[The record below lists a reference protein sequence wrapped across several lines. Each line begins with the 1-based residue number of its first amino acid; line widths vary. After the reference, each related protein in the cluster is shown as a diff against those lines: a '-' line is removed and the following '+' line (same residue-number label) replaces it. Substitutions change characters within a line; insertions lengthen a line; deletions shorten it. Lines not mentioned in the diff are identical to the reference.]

1 MNRKIMM
8 LLIFTLIVPIFKVNA
23 SSGIIEITSDNK
35 YVYYNEEFKIDI
47 GVNSSNSL
55 NNIDG
60 FLEYDKTK
68 LELVEIDTYKGIEC
82 SFNDKISC
90 VSKNAVTDGKLFYAI
105 FKPKNTLKV
114 DQNIIISLKKININD
129 GKFKQEDI
137 SKNFKVL
144 KDKENIDASLKVLTV
159 NNTSVLNNNTY
170 TTTKDNITIFGVAN
184 SNNTTIIGLG
194 NKKLEIGENI
204 FNVVAISESGLKKA
218 YIIKVNRKKL
228 PSEEHKQEIQ
238 DAEDK
243 TNNSSNQNT
252 GSNNNSTNQNTG
264 SINNS
269 DISDKEPEQQL
280 LLTNIEIEG
289 QTLDFNPYKFIYR
302 FSVPSNVSSLNIKT
316 FADEGIDVSIEDV
329 EELAFGENIIII
341 NLKKDDETN
350 KYILYIT
357 RKEPPKD
364 NSYETD
370 DSLTTNKKND
380 DNNRKS
386 NYIPVISFIVIIVL
400 IIAFL
405 ITKKKKHKL

>member
-8 LLIFTLIVPIFKVNA
+8 LFIFTLVVPILRVNA

-35 YVYYNEEFKIDI
+35 YIYYNEEFKIDI
-47 GVNSSNSL
+47 GVNSSNAL

-144 KDKENIDASLKVLTV
+144 KDKENIDTSLKVLTV
-159 NNTSVLNNNTY
+159 NNTSVLDNNIY
-170 TTTKDNITIFGVAN
+170 TTTKDNITIYGVAN

-218 YIIKVNRKKL
+218 YIIKINRKKL

-252 GSNNNSTNQNTG
+252 GS
-264 SINNS
+264 INNS
-269 DISDKEPEQQL
+269 DISNKDPEQQL

-316 FADEGIDVSIEDV
+316 FADEGIDVSIENV

-370 DSLTTNKKND
+370 VSLTTNKKND
-380 DNNRKS
+380 DNNWKS

>member
-1 MNRKIMM
+1 MNRKFMV
-8 LLIFTLIVPIFKVNA
+8 LLIFMLIVPILEVNA
-23 SSGIIEITSDNK
+23 SSDIIEITSDNK
-35 YVYYNEEFKIDI
+35 YVYYNGEFKIDI
-47 GVNSSNSL
+47 GVNSSNTI

-105 FKPKNTLKV
+105 FKSKNTLKV
-114 DQNIIISLKKININD
+114 DQNIVISFKKININD
-129 GKFKQEDI
+129 GKSKQVDI

-159 NNTSVLNNNTY
+159 NNTSVLSNNTY

-264 SINNS
+264 SVNNS
-269 DISDKEPEQQL
+269 DISNIEPEQQL

-302 FSVPSNVSSLNIKT
+302 FSVSSNVSSLNIKT
-316 FADEGIDVSIEDV
+316 FADEGIDVSIENV

-341 NLKKDDETN
+341 NLKKDDKTN

-370 DSLTTNKKND
+370 ESLTTNNN
-380 DNNRKS
+380 DNNWKS

-400 IIAFL
+400 IIVFL
-405 ITKKKKHKL
+405 ITKKKKYKL